1 MKRSVNLLGD
11 LVDLIFPALCP
22 GCNEPFA
29 AGETTLCTSC
39 IMDLP
44 LHANKDELTKVFAGR
59 MHIEAIAVFL
69 KFYSG
74 GITQR
79 ILHEIKYR
87 KNLELARY
95 TGHLFIQTGTNH
107 RVFQDIDII
116 VPVPL
121 HPTKLKK
128 RGYNQSEILCEGIAK
143 ELEKPLDN
151 KGVIRKM
158 KSDTQTR
165 KSRAERWQNVA
176 GIFEVT
182 DDRYLGK
189 HVLLVDDVLTTGAT
203 LEACGGTIL
212 QAGAKKLSIAA
223 LAMA

>member
-22 GCNEPFA
+22 GCNEPFVS
-29 AGETTLCTSC
+29 GETTLCTSC
-39 IMDLP
+39 ILDLP
-44 LHANKDELTKVFAGR
+44 LQASKDELTRVFAGR
-59 MHIEAIAVFL
+59 MNIEEIAVFL

-95 TGHLFIQTGTNH
+95 VGRLFMQTGKNSLA
-107 RVFQDIDII
+107 FQEVDVI

-121 HPTKLKK
+121 HQTKLKK
-128 RGYNQSEILCEGIAK
+128 RGYNQSEIIGEGIAK
-143 ELEKPLDN
+143 ELEKPLDDN
-151 KGVIRKM
+151 GVIRKM

-176 GIFEVT
+176 GIFEVI
-182 DDRYLGK
+182 DDRYVDK

-203 LEACGGTIL
+203 LEACGGVIL
-212 QAGAKKLSIAA
+212 EAGAKKLSIAT